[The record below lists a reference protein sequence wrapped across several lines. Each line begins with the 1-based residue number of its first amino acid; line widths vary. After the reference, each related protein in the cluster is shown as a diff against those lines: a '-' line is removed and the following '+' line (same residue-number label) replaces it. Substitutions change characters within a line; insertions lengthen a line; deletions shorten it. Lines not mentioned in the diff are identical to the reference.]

1 MGFSRQEHWSGVP
14 SPSPAIYLYKK
25 LNHVLLQLLM
35 FNTPGKE
42 LRVESRNE
50 VLYAQGETGRTGLQR
65 LFFFPG
71 ANFMSSILCVL
82 VSRKTLKSFS
92 VLTAP
97 CDQQKTSA
105 KNYVLD
111 CMYSPFTKITH
122 ILTFSPA
129 SLEQFLR
136 AISDAVSWAAVLI
149 LPPVKLNLQLSHCV
163 FFLLILA

>member
-1 MGFSRQEHWSGVP
+1 MLREKLAEQV
-14 SPSPAIYLYKK
+14 YKD
-25 LNHVLLQLLM
+25 
-35 FNTPGKE
+35 F
-42 LRVESRNE
+42 
-50 VLYAQGETGRTGLQR
+50 
-65 LFFFPG
+65 FFFPG

-149 LPPVKLNLQLSHCV
+149 LPQIKLNLHLS
-163 FFLLILA
+163 